1 MNRRN
6 TPSTRKKNQI
16 DSRQPASS
24 RQGSGS
30 IRSTQSAAIKGVA
43 LTIGYRDH
51 AVCERLHFT
60 VPKGAVSVLAPRD
73 ALCKA
78 ALLDLLTGRI
88 RPESGRCL
96 IEGREIHDL
105 PLAIKQR
112 IGVLETSERV
122 YEVMTIGQTAV
133 FFSGCYPQWCNQTY
147 FRLTDSIGLSR
158 RVKISNLPGHQRA
171 LVALAVLLA
180 RNPDLL
186 ILDDWITTFGDSTR
200 TIVYDAIRRFAA
212 QAGRTALLVGHH
224 VGLTPD
230 LVDHLIL
237 VGHSAS
243 LNIPTAGLT
252 DATDLLAAAPSGD
265 AADSRIGTGDKE
277 GQNGDRIRPEQD
289 NGHGRRQ

>member
-16 DSRQPASS
+16 DTRQASS

-133 FFSGCYPQWCNQTY
+133 FFSGCYPKWCNQTY

-200 TIVYDAIRRFAA
+200 SIVYDAIRRFISRP
-212 QAGRTALLVGHH
+212 GRTALLVGHH

-243 LNIPTAGLT
+243 LNIPTAGL
-252 DATDLLAAAPSGD
+252 AAAPDLLAATPASDTTFSGTM
-265 AADSRIGTGDKE
+265 TGGEE
-277 GQNGDRIRPEQD
+277 GQNGNRIRPEQD
-289 NGHGRRQ
+289 DGHGRRK